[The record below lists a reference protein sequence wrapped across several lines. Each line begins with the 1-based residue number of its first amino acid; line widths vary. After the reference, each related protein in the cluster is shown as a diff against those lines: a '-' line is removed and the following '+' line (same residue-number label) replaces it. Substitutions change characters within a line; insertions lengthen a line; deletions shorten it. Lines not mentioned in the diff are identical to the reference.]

1 MAGGDSLVARP
12 RGCRPRSG
20 RWRRKPGRR
29 PTSVLLPTCDRVPLM
44 RSTRYRSPTRHTGAV
59 ATRPLPGSIPDA
71 PGSYQFI
78 DADGRVL
85 YVGKAK
91 SLRSRVN
98 SYFQDPGNLA
108 HRTAQ
113 MVAAAD
119 HVEWIVVGTEAEA
132 LLLEHNLIKQFQPR
146 FNVRLK
152 DDKSYPWLALTIGD
166 EWPKPAI
173 VRGRKRKGVRY
184 FGPYPNVGAIR
195 GTLDQLLRSFPV
207 RTCSDAKFRSHER
220 LGRPCLLFHIERCS
234 GPCVGAVTHDD
245 YDRMVADLATFLGGD
260 TGPLERHITSAM
272 QEASAAL
279 DFERAGALRDKLEA
293 IRTADAVRQME
304 LDQPEDLDVLGL
316 AEDQLE
322 AAVQVFHVRAGR
334 VIGRSALFV
343 DKVEDLNPA
352 ELVERILVDVY
363 ADAASGVPRQ
373 ILVPNLPADLEAVG
387 EYLADRRGGQ
397 VLLRVP
403 LRGPKADLLETV
415 RRNAADAFLR
425 HRLQRTSDHN
435 SRARALEALQRELHL
450 PVAPLRIE
458 CYDMSHLQGTDY
470 VGSMVV
476 FEDGLPKKS
485 DYRHFKVATV
495 AGNDDYAAMEEVLT
509 RRLTALLNEGNPMT
523 SGGEEATVAEEAVTE
538 GSSTTLTPG
547 LTPGLTPAAARRRF
561 AYPPQLLLIDGGLGQ
576 LHVATRVLE
585 QLGLTDRVP
594 VASLAKSFEEVYLP
608 GSSVPVRL
616 PRQSE
621 ALYLLQR
628 LRDEA
633 HRFAISYHRTL
644 RGKRMTVGALDGV
657 TGLGP
662 KRRSRLVEQFG
673 GLGELRKA
681 TRDELL
687 GLSWLPA
694 EVGAAVFERLH
705 TPLAPA

>member
-1 MAGGDSLVARP
+1 MV
-12 RGCRPRSG
+12 
-20 RWRRKPGRR
+20 
-29 PTSVLLPTCDRVPLM
+29 
-44 RSTRYRSPTRHTGAV
+44 
-59 ATRPLPGSIPDA
+59 TRPLPGSLPDE
-71 PGSYQFI
+71 PGSYQFV

-98 SYFQDPGNLA
+98 SYFQDPVNLA
-108 HRTAQ
+108 PRTAQ
-113 MVAAAD
+113 MVLSAD
-119 HVEWIVVGTEAEA
+119 HVEWMVVGTEAEA
-132 LLLEHNLIKQFQPR
+132 LLLEHNLIQQFQPR

-152 DDKSYPWLALTIGD
+152 DDKSYPWLALTVGD
-166 EWPKPAI
+166 EWPKPAV
-173 VRGRKRKGVRY
+173 VRGRKRSGVRY

-195 GTLDQLLRSFPV
+195 GTLDLLLRSFPV
-207 RTCSDAKFRSHER
+207 RTCSDAKFRNHQR

-234 GPCVGAVTHDD
+234 GPCVGAVSRED
-245 YDRMVADLATFLGGD
+245 YDGMVADLSTFLAGD
-260 TGPLERHITSAM
+260 TAPLERELESGM
-272 QEASAAL
+272 REASAAL
-279 DFERAGALRDKLEA
+279 DFERAGILRDKLEA
-293 IRTADAVRQME
+293 VRTADAVRQME
-304 LDQPEDLDVLGL
+304 LDRPEDLDVLGL
-316 AEDQLE
+316 AEDELE

-334 VIGRSALFV
+334 VVGRSALFV
-343 DKVEDLNPA
+343 DKVEDLTPD
-352 ELVERILVDVY
+352 ELVARLLVDIY

-373 ILVPNLPADLEAVG
+373 ILVPTMPADLDAVS
-387 EYLADRRGGQ
+387 EYLADRRGGP
-397 VLLRVP
+397 VIVKVP
-403 LRGPKADLLETV
+403 QRGPKAALLETV
-415 RRNAADAFLR
+415 VRNAGDAFVR

-435 SRARALEALQRELHL
+435 SRARALEALQRELRL

-509 RRLTALLNEGNPMT
+509 RRLTALLE
-523 SGGEEATVAEEAVTE
+523 EEARVRDRPEDVDGAVTA
-538 GSSTTLTPG
+538 GA
-547 LTPGLTPAAARRRF
+547 PAATARRRF

-576 LHVATRVLE
+576 LHVATRVLDR
-585 QLGLTDRVP
+585 LGLSDRIP

-608 GSSVPVRL
+608 DSSVPVRL
-616 PRQSE
+616 PRTSE

-657 TGLGP
+657 RGLGP
-662 KRRSRLVEQFG
+662 KRRSRLVDQFG
-673 GLGELRKA
+673 GLGELRKT
-681 TRDELL
+681 TRDELM

-705 TPLAPA
+705 TPLSPER

>member
-1 MAGGDSLVARP
+1 M
-12 RGCRPRSG
+12 
-20 RWRRKPGRR
+20 
-29 PTSVLLPTCDRVPLM
+29 
-44 RSTRYRSPTRHTGAV
+44 
-59 ATRPLPGSIPDA
+59 ATRPQPGSIPDE
-71 PGSYQFI
+71 PGSYQFV

-98 SYFQDPGNLA
+98 SYFQDPVNLA
-108 HRTAQ
+108 PRTAQ

-119 HVEWIVVGTEAEA
+119 HVEWMVVGTEAEA
-132 LLLEHNLIKQFQPR
+132 LLLEHNLIKRFQPR

-152 DDKSYPWLALTIGD
+152 DDKSYPWLALTVGD
-166 EWPKPAI
+166 EWPKPAV

-195 GTLDQLLRSFPV
+195 GTLDLLLRSFPV
-207 RTCSDAKFRSHER
+207 RTCSDAKFRNHER

-234 GPCVGAVTHDD
+234 GPCVGAVTHEE
-245 YDRMVADLATFLGGD
+245 YDRMVSDLATFLGGD
-260 TGPLERHITSAM
+260 TAPLERQIETAM
-272 QEASAAL
+272 GEASAAL

-293 IRTADAVRQME
+293 VRAADAVRQME

-316 AEDQLE
+316 AEDELE

-343 DKVEDLNPA
+343 DKVEDLAPD
-352 ELVERILVDVY
+352 ELVERLLVDLY

-373 ILVPNLPADLEAVG
+373 ILVPTVPADLEAVAA
-387 EYLADRRGGQ
+387 YLAEQRGGP
-397 VLLRVP
+397 VAVRVP
-403 LRGPKADLLETV
+403 LRGPKAALLETV
-415 RRNAADAFLR
+415 QRNAGDAFVR

-450 PVAPLRIE
+450 PDAPLRIE

-509 RRLTALLNEGNPMT
+509 RRLTALLDEDPAP
-523 SGGEEATVAEEAVTE
+523 ETVAGVVGDVGTDAPAVT
-538 GSSTTLTPG
+538 
-547 LTPGLTPAAARRRF
+547 RRRF

-585 QLGLTDRVP
+585 ELGLTDRVP

-608 GSSVPVRL
+608 GSSDPIRL

-657 TGLGP
+657 PGLGP

-681 TRDELL
+681 TRDEVM

-694 EVGAAVFERLH
+694 EVGAAVYERLH
-705 TPLAPA
+705 TPLSPN

>member
-1 MAGGDSLVARP
+1 
-12 RGCRPRSG
+12 
-20 RWRRKPGRR
+20 
-29 PTSVLLPTCDRVPLM
+29 
-44 RSTRYRSPTRHTGAV
+44 V
-59 ATRPLPGSIPDA
+59 ATRPLPGSIPDE
-71 PGSYQFI
+71 PGSYQFV

-108 HRTAQ
+108 HRTGQ

-119 HVEWIVVGTEAEA
+119 HVEWMVVGTEAEA

-152 DDKSYPWLALTIGD
+152 DDKSYPWLALTVGD
-166 EWPKPAI
+166 DWPKPAV

-195 GTLDQLLRSFPV
+195 GTLDLLLRSFPV
-207 RTCSDAKFRSHER
+207 RTCSDAKFRNHER

-234 GPCVGAVTHDD
+234 GPCVGAVTHEE
-245 YDRMVADLATFLGGD
+245 YDRMVSDLATFLGGD
-260 TGPLERHITSAM
+260 TGPLERHIEAAM
-272 QEASAAL
+272 REASAAL

-293 IRTADAVRQME
+293 VRTADAVRQME
-304 LDQPEDLDVLGL
+304 LDQPEDLDVVGL
-316 AEDQLE
+316 AEDELE

-343 DKVEDLNPA
+343 DKVEDLEPA
-352 ELVERILVDVY
+352 ELVERVLVDVY

-373 ILVPNLPADLEAVG
+373 ILVPTLPTDLEAVRD
-387 EYLADRRGGQ
+387 YLAGRRGGP
-397 VLLRVP
+397 VALRVP

-415 RRNAADAFLR
+415 RRNAGDAFVR

-435 SRARALEALQRELHL
+435 SRARALEALQRDLHL
-450 PVAPLRIE
+450 PDAPLRIE

-509 RRLTALLNEGNPMT
+509 RRLTALLDEERQVADDGAPGDD
-523 SGGEEATVAEEAVTE
+523 GGKGAPAPAVT
-538 GSSTTLTPG
+538 
-547 LTPGLTPAAARRRF
+547 RRRF

-694 EVGAAVFERLH
+694 EVGAAVYERLH
-705 TPLAPA
+705 TPLSPN

>member
-1 MAGGDSLVARP
+1 MSPETRPACCQCIGSALRLRSIHRIDSGPAI
-12 RGCRPRSG
+12 
-20 RWRRKPGRR
+20 
-29 PTSVLLPTCDRVPLM
+29 
-44 RSTRYRSPTRHTGAV
+44 RSTRNRTPTRHTGGV
-59 ATRPLPGSIPDA
+59 ATRPLPGSIPDD

-78 DADGRVL
+78 DANGRVL

-195 GTLDQLLRSFPV
+195 GTLDLLLRSFPV
-207 RTCSDAKFRSHER
+207 RTCSDAKFRNHER

-234 GPCVGAVTHDD
+234 GPCVGAVTREE

-260 TGPLERHITSAM
+260 TGPLERHIATAM
-272 QEASAAL
+272 QAASDAL

-293 IRTADAVRQME
+293 VRTADAVRQME
-304 LDQPEDLDVLGL
+304 LDQPEDLDVVGL
-316 AEDQLE
+316 VEDELE

-343 DKVEDLNPA
+343 DKVEDLTPA

-373 ILVPNLPADLEAVG
+373 ILVPTLPADLEAVG
-387 EYLADRRGGQ
+387 EYLADRRGSQ
-397 VLLRVP
+397 VVLRVP

-415 RRNAADAFLR
+415 RRNAGDAFLR

-509 RRLTALLNEGNPMT
+509 RRLTALLHEESPVIGNG
-523 SGGEEATVAEEAVTE
+523 SGYHGDQSRSTTTEEAPVPAIAPAV
-538 GSSTTLTPG
+538 S
-547 LTPGLTPAAARRRF
+547 RRRF

-585 QLGLTDRVP
+585 QLGLTDRIP

-608 GSSVPVRL
+608 GSSQPVRL

-662 KRRSRLVEQFG
+662 KRRNRLVEQFG

-687 GLSWLPA
+687 DLSWLPA
-694 EVGAAVFERLH
+694 EVGAAVFERIH
-705 TPLAPA
+705 TPLTPE

>member
-1 MAGGDSLVARP
+1 M
-12 RGCRPRSG
+12 
-20 RWRRKPGRR
+20 
-29 PTSVLLPTCDRVPLM
+29 
-44 RSTRYRSPTRHTGAV
+44 
-59 ATRPLPGSIPDA
+59 
-71 PGSYQFI
+71 
-78 DADGRVL
+78 
-85 YVGKAK
+85 
-91 SLRSRVN
+91 
-98 SYFQDPGNLA
+98 
-108 HRTAQ
+108 
-113 MVAAAD
+113 
-119 HVEWIVVGTEAEA
+119 VVGTEAEA
-132 LLLEHNLIKQFQPR
+132 LLLEHNLIQQFQPR

-152 DDKSYPWLALTIGD
+152 DDKSYPWLALTVGD
-166 EWPKPAI
+166 EWPKPAV
-173 VRGRKRKGVRY
+173 VRGRKRSGVRY

-195 GTLDQLLRSFPV
+195 GTLDLLLRSFPV
-207 RTCSDAKFRSHER
+207 RTCSDAKFRNHER

-234 GPCVGAVTHDD
+234 GPCVGAVTRED
-245 YDRMVADLATFLGGD
+245 YDGMVADLATFLAGD
-260 TGPLERHITSAM
+260 TAPLERELESGM
-272 QEASAAL
+272 REASANL
-279 DFERAGALRDKLEA
+279 DFERAGVLRDKLEA
-293 IRTADAVRQME
+293 VRTADAVRQME
-304 LDQPEDLDVLGL
+304 LDRPEDLDVVGL
-316 AEDQLE
+316 AEDELE
-322 AAVQVFHVRAGR
+322 AAVQIFHVRAGR
-334 VIGRSALFV
+334 VVGRSALFV
-343 DKVEDLNPA
+343 DKVEDLTRE
-352 ELVERILVDVY
+352 ELVARLLVDVY
-363 ADAASGVPRQ
+363 ADSASGVPRQ
-373 ILVPNLPADLEAVG
+373 ILVPTMPADREAVG
-387 EYLADRRGGQ
+387 DYLAERRGGP
-397 VLLRVP
+397 VAVKVP

-415 RRNAADAFLR
+415 RHNAGEAFVR

-435 SRARALEALQRELHL
+435 SRARALEALQRELRL

-509 RRLTALLNEGNPMT
+509 RRLTALLD
-523 SGGEEATVAEEAVTE
+523 EEAQARERADAEHGTDVTDPSGAPVATAT
-538 GSSTTLTPG
+538 
-547 LTPGLTPAAARRRF
+547 RRRF

-585 QLGLTDRVP
+585 QLGLSERIP

-608 GSSVPVRL
+608 DSSVPVRL
-616 PRQSE
+616 PRTSE

-657 TGLGP
+657 KGLGP
-662 KRRSRLVEQFG
+662 KRRARLVEQIG

-681 TRDELL
+681 TRDELM

-705 TPLAPA
+705 TPLSPDR